1 MVVFVLIYL
10 MKQSNLSMLLILF
23 YSRVF
28 HWDYFNLYFMWS
40 TLLPCLDKSL
50 INIIIIVILLQQT
63 ANSDTNIWL
72 QEDEEGGNFPRLHYK
87 NAQILGVGVPQGS
100 VLGPLIFV
108 HL

>member
-1 MVVFVLIYL
+1 
-10 MKQSNLSMLLILF
+10 
-23 YSRVF
+23 
-28 HWDYFNLYFMWS
+28 MWS

>member
-1 MVVFVLIYL
+1 
-10 MKQSNLSMLLILF
+10 
-23 YSRVF
+23 
-28 HWDYFNLYFMWS
+28 MWS

-63 ANSDTNIWL
+63 ANSDTNTRL

>member
-1 MVVFVLIYL
+1 
-10 MKQSNLSMLLILF
+10 
-23 YSRVF
+23 
-28 HWDYFNLYFMWS
+28 MWS

-50 INIIIIVILLQQT
+50 INKVIINIIVILLQHT
-63 ANSDTNIWL
+63 ANSDTNTRL